1 MNLWL
6 EPPSQTQSKQ
16 HLSVHQEFVYF
27 IYLSQKLYFQQW
39 DMIFEVLE
47 RSTRTYWEHLV
58 ALDGWTKFMQQKHH
72 GYQLQR
78 HGFFKHKL
86 GFRATLQP
94 AQVKQ

>member
-16 HLSVHQEFVYF
+16 NLSVHQEFLYF
-27 IYLSQKLYFQQW
+27 IYLSQKLYFQQGH
-39 DMIFEVLE
+39 MIFEVL
-47 RSTRTYWEHLV
+47 EHLV